1 VTLREVE
8 ATGKSTRARCED
20 VAMDV
25 STLSDEAW
33 RRGRL
38 SVAAR
43 LRRLQAK
50 AWMIGQCAVAAG
62 VAWFVGRYVLGH
74 SAPFFAPVAAVVC
87 LGTSYGQ
94 RLRRVAEVSIG
105 VSIGIGTADL
115 FTHLVGHGTWQ
126 VTLIVAVAMS
136 AAVLLD
142 AGVLFINQAAVQS
155 IVVTVLPLNGG
166 ASRLADALV
175 GGAVALVAASVV
187 PGAPLR
193 RPREEAAKVTAELA
207 RLVRSASTSAR
218 EVDLER
224 ASDTL
229 NRARETE
236 SSLNDLRTAA
246 NEGLEVVRSSP
257 FRRRNRPHVRS
268 IAEVVEPLDRALRDT
283 RVMIRR
289 IEVSARLDE
298 TMPPDY
304 LAILD
309 RLADAADTIAHEL
322 AANRSPEAAQ
332 PRLIE
337 IVEWTSVASEPLTLS
352 AAVVLGQ
359 MRSLV
364 VDLLQLSG
372 LSHHEAVATVPPR
385 P

>member
-1 VTLREVE
+1 
-8 ATGKSTRARCED
+8 
-20 VAMDV
+20 MDV
-25 STLSDEAW
+25 STISDLAW
-33 RRGRL
+33 QRGRL

-62 VAWFVGRYVLGH
+62 LAWWIGRHVFGH
-74 SAPFFAPVAAVVC
+74 AQPFFAPVAAVVC

-115 FTHLVGHGTWQ
+115 LTHLVGHDARAI
-126 VTLIVAVAMS
+126 TLIVACAMS

-155 IVVTVLPLNGG
+155 IVVTTVLPLDGG
-166 ASRLADALV
+166 VSRIVDALI
-175 GGAVALVAASVV
+175 GGGVALVAATVV

-193 RPREEAAKVTAELA
+193 RPREAAAKVAGELA
-207 RLVRSASTSAR
+207 RLLRAAGESAR
-218 EVDLER
+218 EVDQGQ
-224 ASDTL
+224 AQDTL
-229 NRARETE
+229 DRARETE
-236 SSLNDLRTAA
+236 SSLNELRVAA
-246 NEGLEVVRSSP
+246 TEGLEVVRSSP
-257 FRRRNRPHVRS
+257 FRWRNRPHVRS
-268 IAEVVEPLDRALRDT
+268 ITEVVEPLDRALRNV

-304 LAILD
+304 VEILD
-309 RLADAADTIAHEL
+309 SLADAADTIATEL
-322 AANRSPEAAQ
+322 AANRSPEVAQ
-332 PRLIE
+332 QRLIE
-337 IVEWTSVASEPLTLS
+337 IAENTARASAPLTLS

-359 MRSLV
+359 LRSIA

-372 LSHHEAVATVPPR
+372 LSHHESVSMVPPR

>member
-1 VTLREVE
+1 
-8 ATGKSTRARCED
+8 
-20 VAMDV
+20 MDV
-25 STLSDEAW
+25 STLSDLAW
-33 RRGRL
+33 QRGRL
-38 SVAAR
+38 SVSAR
-43 LRRLQAK
+43 LRRLQSK

-62 VAWFVGRYVLGH
+62 VAWLVGREVFGH
-74 SAPFFAPVAAVVC
+74 PAPFFAPVAAVVC

-105 VSIGIGTADL
+105 VSIGIGTADV
-115 FTHLVGHGTWQ
+115 FTRLVGHGQFWHIT
-126 VTLIVAVAMS
+126 VIVALAMS
-136 AAVLLD
+136 AAVFLD
-142 AGVLFINQAAVQS
+142 AGVLLINQAAVQS
-155 IVVTVLPLNGG
+155 IVVTTLLPLDGG
-166 ASRLADALV
+166 VSRIVDALI
-175 GGAVALVAASVV
+175 GGGVALVAATVV

-193 RPREEAAKVTAELA
+193 RPREEAAKVTLELA
-207 RLVRSASTSAR
+207 RLLRSASSSAR
-218 EVDLER
+218 DIDMER

-236 SSLNDLRTAA
+236 SSLNELRVAA
-246 NEGLEVVRSSP
+246 TEGLEVVRSSP

-268 IAEVVEPLDRALRDT
+268 IAEVVEPLDRALRNT

-289 IEVSARLDE
+289 IEVSARLEE

-304 LAILD
+304 LEILD
-309 RLADAADTIAHEL
+309 QLADAADEMAQEL
-322 AANRSPEAAQ
+322 GANRSPEVAQ

-337 IVEWTSVASEPLTLS
+337 VAQVTADASEPLTLS

-372 LSHHEAVATVPPR
+372 LSHHEAVSAVPAR
-385 P
+385 H